1 MPSARYEAV
10 AASRPRIRRDVL
22 FTETPDGVL
31 FHNADGGFRLT
42 AKSAYRFATL
52 LVPHFDGEHTVA
64 EICTG
69 FGDRQRAMVGEL
81 VGTLYER
88 GFARDVP
95 SRPSPEAFD
104 GPEPSDDVARRYAAQ
119 IAYAEHYADD
129 AVRRFQRFR
138 DTRVAVL
145 GDDLVARWCV
155 LSLIRNGSAAIGVL
169 PGLALDGITDEAT
182 AAATDGCPVDVHELD
197 ASGNPH
203 APLTWAD
210 VEGYDIV
217 LVTGGPDAP
226 RVVFP
231 LLRAGVPAG
240 RTLIPAW
247 SFGGHAVV
255 GPSMSAQT
263 TGCWSCA
270 VLRLGAGAGAAHAAD
285 VWSSLALDPSA
296 AAPVPGA
303 HPGRPLAAMLG
314 NLLGYEVFKTATGAL
329 PAETAGQLIIQDLE
343 SLDVT
348 SEPLL
353 PHPRCPWCADEATAD
368 SPEVDLASA
377 DTRGDGALALPTV
390 DTAREADALVE
401 ELNRRSV
408 LLRPH
413 AGVFGRYDDE
423 GITQTPLKLS
433 VVELGLGHGHTR
445 RVAAA
450 DVHHVAGARLRA
462 LHRAAE
468 TYAEHVVPHRR
479 TGAPEQAVRLAPTTF
494 GTWSGIGDAQADIR
508 GWVAATSL
516 LTKERFLVPGA
527 AVRPF
532 GPDNRD
538 RLFEATNAGMRAG
551 ASATDAAARGVLS
564 ALAYDALQRATRG
577 AVVPGVTVPAD
588 ADPELT
594 FLLRSAANLGVEA
607 ELLDLGERERSG
619 VTVVLAR
626 AGARWAVAAELSY
639 PAAASAALRDLL
651 GEVQLEQQG
660 LAEGTSYGDPLLSD
674 FDPRAL
680 AVSAA
685 GAFEATDAPSWADVL
700 RRLGEQGRDALM
712 VPTGSAD
719 LERAG
724 VHVVRVL
731 LTSEARRVG

>member
-52 LVPHFDGEHTVA
+52 LVPHLNGEHTVA

-88 GFARDVP
+88 GFARSVP
-95 SRPSPEAFD
+95 PRPSPEAFD

-119 IAYAEHYADD
+119 IAYADHYADD
-129 AVRRFQRFR
+129 AARRFQRFR
-138 DTRVAVL
+138 DTRVAVV
-145 GDDLVARWCV
+145 GSDLVARWCV
-155 LSLIRNGSAAIGVL
+155 LSLLRNGSAAIGVL
-169 PGLALDGITDEAT
+169 PGLDLEGITDEAT
-182 AAATDGCPVDVHELD
+182 AAGSDGCPVDIHEL
-197 ASGNPH
+197 AVS
-203 APLTWAD
+203 APLTWAA
-210 VEGYDIV
+210 VEGYDV
-217 LVTGGPDAP
+217 VVVTGGPEAP

-231 LLRAGVPAG
+231 LLRAGVPTG
-240 RTLIPAW
+240 RTLLPAW
-247 SFGGHAVV
+247 SFGRHAVV

-263 TGCWSCA
+263 TGCWACA
-270 VLRLGAGAGAAHAAD
+270 VLRLGAGEGAAQAAD
-285 VWSSLALDPSA
+285 VWSSLAQDLPA
-296 AAPVPGA
+296 ATQIPGV

-314 NLLGYEVFKTATGAL
+314 NMLGYEVFKTATGAL
-329 PAETAGQLIIQDLE
+329 PAETAGQLVIQDVE

-353 PHPRCPWCADEATAD
+353 PHPRCPWCAQDTQAE
-368 SPEVDLASA
+368 SPVIDLASL
-377 DTRGDGALALPTV
+377 DTGGGALDLPTV

-413 AGVFGRYDDE
+413 AGVFSRYDDE

-433 VVELGLGHGHTR
+433 VVELALGHGRTR
-445 RVAAA
+445 RLGAA

-479 TGAPEQAVRLAPTTF
+479 TGAPMPAVRLAPAEF
-494 GTWSGIGDAQADIR
+494 GTWSGIGGAQTDVR

-516 LTKERFLVPGA
+516 LTKERFLVPGE

-532 GPDNRD
+532 GADNRD
-538 RLFEATNAGMRAG
+538 RLFEATGAGMCAG
-551 ASATDAAARGVLS
+551 ASATDAAARGMLS
-564 ALAYDALQRATRG
+564 ALAYDALRRALHG
-577 AVVPGVTVPAD
+577 CGVPGVAVPAD

-619 VTVVLAR
+619 VAVVLAR

-660 LAEGTSYGDPLLSD
+660 LADGTSYGDALLSD

-680 AVSAA
+680 TVTAPVTA
-685 GAFEATDAPSWADVL
+685 EETEAPSWTGVL
-700 RRLGEQGRDALM
+700 RRLGEQRRDAL
-712 VPTGSAD
+712 VAPTGSAD

>member
-52 LVPHFDGEHTVA
+52 LVPHLNGEHTVA

-88 GFARDVP
+88 GFARSVP
-95 SRPSPEAFD
+95 PRPSPEAFD

-119 IAYAEHYADD
+119 IAYADHYADD
-129 AVRRFQRFR
+129 AARRFQRFR
-138 DTRVAVL
+138 DTRVAVV
-145 GDDLVARWCV
+145 GSDLVARWCV
-155 LSLIRNGSAAIGVL
+155 LSLLRNGSAAIGVL
-169 PGLALDGITDEAT
+169 PGLDLDGITDEAT
-182 AAATDGCPVDVHELD
+182 AAGSDGCPVDIHELD
-197 ASGNPH
+197 AS
-203 APLTWAD
+203 APLTWAA
-210 VEGYDIV
+210 VEGYDV
-217 LVTGGPDAP
+217 VVVTGGPEAP

-240 RTLIPAW
+240 RTLLPAW
-247 SFGGHAVV
+247 SFGRHAVV

-263 TGCWSCA
+263 TGCWACA
-270 VLRLGAGAGAAHAAD
+270 LLRLGAGEGAARAAD
-285 VWSSLALDPSA
+285 VWTSLALDLPA
-296 AAPVPGA
+296 TTQGPGA

-314 NLLGYEVFKTATGAL
+314 NMLGYEVFKTATGAL
-329 PAETAGQLIIQDLE
+329 PAETAGQLVIQDME

-353 PHPRCPWCADEATAD
+353 PHPRCPWCAEDTEAE
-368 SPEVDLASA
+368 SPEIDLASL
-377 DTRGDGALALPTV
+377 DTGGGALALPAV

-413 AGVFGRYDDE
+413 AGVFSRYDDE
-423 GITQTPLKLS
+423 DITQTPLKLS
-433 VVELGLGHGHTR
+433 VVELPLGHGRTR
-445 RVAAA
+445 RLGAA

-479 TGAPEQAVRLAPTTF
+479 TGAPMPAVRLAPAEF
-494 GTWSGIGDAQADIR
+494 GTWTGIGGTQADVH
-508 GWVAATSL
+508 GWAGATSL
-516 LTKERFLVPGA
+516 LTKERFLVPGE

-532 GPDNRD
+532 GAGNRD
-538 RLFEATNAGMRAG
+538 RLFEATAAGMSAG
-551 ASATDAAARGVLS
+551 ASATDAAARGMLS
-564 ALAYDALQRATRG
+564 ALAYDALQRALRG
-577 AVVPGVTVPAD
+577 SGVPGVTVPAD
-588 ADPELT
+588 ADAELT

-619 VTVVLAR
+619 VAVVLAR
-626 AGARWAVAAELSY
+626 SGARWAVAAELSY

-660 LAEGTSYGDPLLSD
+660 LADGTSYGDPLLVD

-680 AVSAA
+680 QVTETVSA
-685 GAFEATDAPSWADVL
+685 EETEAPSWTDVL
-700 RRLGEQGRDALM
+700 RRLGEQRRDAL
-712 VPTGSAD
+712 VVSTGSAD

>member
-1 MPSARYEAV
+1 MPTARYEAV

-64 EICTG
+64 EICAG
-69 FGDRQRAMVGEL
+69 FGERQRAMVGEL

-88 GFARDVP
+88 GFARSVP
-95 SRPSPEAFD
+95 PRPSPEAFD

-119 IAYAEHYADD
+119 IAYADHYADD
-129 AVRRFQRFR
+129 AARRFQRFR

-145 GDDLVARWCV
+145 GTDLVARWCV

-169 PGLALDGITDEAT
+169 PGLGLDGITDEA
-182 AAATDGCPVDVHELD
+182 AAADADGCPVDLRELD
-197 ASGNPH
+197 ASGGSD
-203 APLTWAD
+203 APLAWES
-210 VEGYDIV
+210 VEGYDV
-217 LVTGGPDAP
+217 VVVTGGPEAP

-247 SFGGHAVV
+247 SFGDHAVV

-270 VLRLGAGAGAAHAAD
+270 VLRLGAGAGAARAAD
-285 VWSSLALDPSA
+285 VWSSLALDPTA
-296 AAPVPGA
+296 ATRAPGA

-329 PAETAGQLIIQDLE
+329 PAETAGQLIIQDVE

-353 PHPRCPWCADEATAD
+353 PHPRCPWCAEEPEAVL
-368 SPEVDLASA
+368 PEIDLASA
-377 DTRGDGALALPTV
+377 DAGGAALALPTV

-413 AGVFGRYDDE
+413 AGVFTRYDDE
-423 GITQTPLKLS
+423 DITQTPLKLS

-445 RVAAA
+445 RVGAA

-479 TGAPEQAVRLAPTTF
+479 TGAPEPSVRLAPTGF
-494 GTWSGIGDAQADIR
+494 GTWTGIGDAGSAVR

-516 LTKERFLVPGA
+516 LTKERFLVPGE

-532 GPDNRD
+532 GADNRD
-538 RLFEATNAGMRAG
+538 RLFEATGAGMRAG
-551 ASATDAAARGVLS
+551 ASAAEAAARGVLS
-564 ALAYDALQRATRG
+564 ALAYDALQRAMRSPG
-577 AVVPGVTVPAD
+577 VPGVVVPAD
-588 ADPELT
+588 TDPELT

-607 ELLDLGERERSG
+607 ELLDLGEREHSG
-619 VTVVLAR
+619 VAVVLAR
-626 AGARWAVAAELSY
+626 AGERWAVAAELSY

-660 LAEGTSYGDPLLSD
+660 RAGGISYGDPLLSD

-680 AVSAA
+680 AVLAA
-685 GAFEATDAPSWADVL
+685 ATVEETDPPAWADVL
-700 RRLGEQGRDALM
+700 RRLGEQRRDALV
-712 VPTGSAD
+712 VPTGSVD

-731 LTSEARRVG
+731 LTSEAGRVR

>member
-52 LVPHFDGEHTVA
+52 LVPHLNGEHTVA
-64 EICTG
+64 EICRG

-88 GFARDVP
+88 GFARSVP
-95 SRPSPEAFD
+95 PRPSPEAFV

-119 IAYAEHYADD
+119 IAYADHYADD
-129 AVRRFQRFR
+129 AARRFQRFR
-138 DTRVAVL
+138 DTRVAVV
-145 GDDLVARWCV
+145 GSDLVARWCV
-155 LSLIRNGSAAIGVL
+155 LSLLRNGSATIGVL
-169 PGLALDGITDEAT
+169 PRLDLDGITDEAT
-182 AAATDGCPVDVHELD
+182 SADADGCPVGIHEIA
-197 ASGNPH
+197 AS
-203 APLTWAD
+203 APLTWAAL
-210 VEGYDIV
+210 EGYDV
-217 LVTGGPDAP
+217 VVVTGGPEAP

-247 SFGGHAVV
+247 SFGRHAIV

-263 TGCWSCA
+263 TGCWACA
-270 VLRLGAGAGAAHAAD
+270 VLRLGAGDGAAQAAD
-285 VWSSLALDPSA
+285 VWSSLALDLPA
-296 AAPVPGA
+296 ATQVPGV

-329 PAETAGQLIIQDLE
+329 PAETAGQLIIQDME
-343 SLDVT
+343 SLDAA

-353 PHPRCPWCADEATAD
+353 PHPRCPWCADDTEAD
-368 SPEVDLASA
+368 SAQIDLASLDA
-377 DTRGDGALALPTV
+377 EGGALALPTV

-413 AGVFGRYDDE
+413 AGVFTGYDDE
-423 GITQTPLKLS
+423 DITQTPLKLS
-433 VVELGLGHGHTR
+433 VVEVGLGHGR
-445 RVAAA
+445 IPRIGAA

-479 TGAPEQAVRLAPTTF
+479 TGAPDPSVRLAPAGF
-494 GTWSGIGDAQADIR
+494 GTWTGIGGARADVR

-516 LTKERFLVPGA
+516 LTKERLLVPGE

-532 GPDNRD
+532 GAGNRD
-538 RLFEATNAGMRAG
+538 RLFEATSAGMRAG
-551 ASATDAAARGVLS
+551 ASATDAAAQGVLS
-564 ALAYDALQRATRG
+564 ALAYDALQRAMRG
-577 AVVPGVTVPAD
+577 FGAPGVAVSADAD

-619 VTVVLAR
+619 VAVVLAR
-626 AGARWAVAAELSY
+626 SGSRWAVAAELSFR
-639 PAAASAALRDLL
+639 AAASAALRDLV

-660 LAEGTSYGDPLLSD
+660 LAEGTSYGDPLLGD

-680 AVSAA
+680 AVTGTVAA
-685 GAFEATDAPSWADVL
+685 EATGAPSWTDVL
-700 RRLGEQGRDALM
+700 RRLGEQRRDALV